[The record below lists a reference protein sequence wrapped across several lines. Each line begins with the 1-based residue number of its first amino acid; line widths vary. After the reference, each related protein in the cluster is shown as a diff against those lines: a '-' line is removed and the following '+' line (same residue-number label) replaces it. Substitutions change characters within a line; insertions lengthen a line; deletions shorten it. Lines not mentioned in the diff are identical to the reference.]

1 MSLVLVCLL
10 ALVVV
15 VMVDRDRRALRV
27 EQREVRA
34 ALHHHAEVMNRTLA
48 LMTEEAGP
56 IAGDPRE
63 GLHQLEQRL
72 AAPLFHRFSYER
84 TYLVDGAGNVL
95 FAASDGDRVSDSE
108 SFATLRATFQRL
120 TAGPATLTEGGRE
133 GILVDGNVVGLAT
146 MRRIA
151 PPRESGR
158 HVVYLVAVDV
168 LDRDLLD
175 QIESRVGVQDL
186 RLSAAPAVQAQE
198 NGIALASLQ
207 GPNAVDLLLAWKPVR
222 SDWMS
227 LQHVTPVVALLSSL
241 LLAICVSL
249 LVRARRYS
257 RALAA
262 SEVRARALASR
273 DYLTGLYNRG
283 HFIGELTRQVDALK
297 EGDSLALFFID
308 LDGFKDINDTLGHG
322 VGDDLL
328 RHVAERIS
336 ECMGSSGLAARFGGD
351 EFVLFLS
358 PDGIRKAHDLAPR
371 LLEAVQVPF
380 DAEGHGL
387 SVGASIGVAFAPAHA
402 TQAREL
408 MRLADIALYRAK
420 EEGRGI
426 FQVFEPQL
434 EVEVR
439 NRRTVEQELESA
451 IAQDQ
456 LLLMFQ
462 PLVDVE
468 SERIVG
474 FEALV
479 RWQHP
484 VRGLLLPEA
493 FVPVAERTRLMP
505 SLDRWVLREACRLGR
520 DLMGVSIAVNMSAV
534 SLRQTDFAEHILE
547 ILREEAFD
555 PGRLEI
561 EITESALFQTTGQTG
576 AQLLRLR
583 EAGVRIALDDFGT
596 GHASLIHVRHVP
608 VTKIKIDRSFIAN
621 LGVDRDAASI
631 VEYVVRLGRALGI
644 VLTAEGVETR
654 EQLRFLRAFGA
665 QQAQG
670 YLFAPP
676 LAIGVARAMLATQQ
690 MQPSQMGTQRRLA
703 DPPPP
708 DDPSAEGTIPRDDGV

>member
-1 MSLVLVCLL
+1 MSVILVCLL
-10 ALVVV
+10 ALVVL
-15 VMVDRDRRALRV
+15 VMVDRDRRALRA

-48 LMTEEAGP
+48 LLAEEAGP
-56 IAGDPRE
+56 IAVSRRDAAYQI
-63 GLHQLEQRL
+63 HDRL
-72 AAPLFHRFSYER
+72 AAPLFQRYSYER
-84 TYLVDGAGNVL
+84 TYLVDGSGTVL
-95 FAASDGDRVSDSE
+95 YATSDGDPVSDPA
-108 SFATLRATFQRL
+108 SFEALRNTFRRL
-120 TAGPATLTEGGRE
+120 TSEPTTLAEGGRE
-133 GILVDGNVVGLAT
+133 GILVDGNTVGLAT
-146 MRRIA
+146 VRRMSSAGETGPHTLFLI
-151 PPRESGR
+151 
-158 HVVYLVAVDV
+158 AVDL
-168 LDRDLLD
+168 LDRDLLG

-186 RLSAAPAVQAQE
+186 RLTAEPAAQASE
-198 NGIALASLQ
+198 NGIALASVNDT
-207 GPNAVDLLLAWKPVR
+207 GMIKLLLAWRSER

-227 LQHVTPVVALLSSL
+227 LERVTPMVALLSSL
-241 LLAICVSL
+241 LLAICVTL

-257 RALAA
+257 RALAS
-262 SEVRARALASR
+262 SEARARALASR
-273 DYLTGLYNRG
+273 DYLTGLHNRG
-283 HFIGELTRQVDALK
+283 HFIGELTRQVDGLK
-297 EGDSLALFFID
+297 EGESLALLFID
-308 LDGFKDINDTLGHG
+308 LDGFKDINDTLGHS

-328 RHVAERIS
+328 RHVAENIRD
-336 ECMGSSGLAARFGGD
+336 CLGSDGLTARFGGD
-351 EFVLFLS
+351 EFVVYLT
-358 PDGIRKAHDLAPR
+358 PDGIQKAFDLAPR

-387 SVGASIGVAFAPAHA
+387 SVGASIGMAFAPEHA
-402 TQAREL
+402 TEAREL

-426 FQVFEPQL
+426 FRVFEKQL

-439 NRRTVEQELESA
+439 NRRSVEQELENA
-451 IAQDQ
+451 IARGQ

-462 PLVDVE
+462 PIIEVE
-468 SERIVG
+468 GERIVG

-520 DLMGVSIAVNMSAV
+520 DLPGVSIAVNMSAV
-534 SLRQTDFAEHILE
+534 SLRQIDLADRILE
-547 ILREEAFD
+547 ILQEEAFD
-555 PGRLEI
+555 PTRLEI
-561 EITESALFQTTGQTG
+561 EITESALFQTTGHTG
-576 AQLLRLR
+576 PALLRLR

-608 VTKIKIDRSFIAN
+608 VTKIKIDRSFISN

-676 LAIGVARAMLATQQ
+676 LAIGVARAMLAAQDI
-690 MQPSQMGTQRRLA
+690 QPPQAGAQRRLV
-703 DPPPP
+703 DPP
-708 DDPSAEGTIPRDDGV
+708 SGTDAVS

>member
-1 MSLVLVCLL
+1 MVSVVLVCLL
-10 ALVVV
+10 ALLVV
-15 VMVDRDRRALRV
+15 VMVERDRHAAGV

-34 ALHHHAEVMNRTLA
+34 ALHQHAEVMNRTLA
-48 LMTEEAGP
+48 LMAEEAGP
-56 IAGDPRE
+56 FAYGRRE
-63 GLHQLEQRL
+63 ALHQLQQRL
-72 AAPLFHRFSYER
+72 GEPLYHRFSYER
-84 TYLVDGAGNVL
+84 TYLVDGSGRVL
-95 FAASDGDRVSDSE
+95 YAASEGDPLSDPE
-108 SFATLRATFQRL
+108 KFEALRSTFLRL
-120 TAGPATLTEGGRE
+120 IAGPSTLTEGGVE
-133 GILVDGNVVGLAT
+133 GIMVDGNVVGLAT
-146 MRRIA
+146 VRRMA
-151 PPRESGR
+151 AAREAGPNT
-158 HVVYLVAVDV
+158 LFLIAVDL
-168 LDRDLLD
+168 LDRDLLG
-175 QIESRVGVQDL
+175 QIESRVGVQNL
-186 RLSAAPAVQAQE
+186 RLTAATTVQAHE
-198 NGIALASLQ
+198 TAIPLAPVAGADAIRLF
-207 GPNAVDLLLAWKPVR
+207 LAWKSER
-222 SDWMS
+222 SDWFS
-227 LQHVTPVVALLSSL
+227 LQRVTPVVALLSSL

-257 RALAA
+257 RALVA
-262 SEVRARALASR
+262 SEARARALASR

-283 HFIGELTRQVDALK
+283 HFIGELTSKVDALK
-297 EGDSLALFFID
+297 EGESLALLFID

-336 ECMGSSGLAARFGGD
+336 DCLGSEGLAARFGGD
-351 EFVLFLS
+351 EFVLYLH
-358 PDGIRKAHDLAPR
+358 PNGIRRAYELAPR

-387 SVGASIGVAFAPAHA
+387 TVGASIGMAFAPEHA
-402 TQAREL
+402 GQAREL

-426 FQVFEPQL
+426 FRVFEAQL

-439 NRRTVEQELESA
+439 NRRAVEQELERA
-451 IAQDQ
+451 IAGGQ

-462 PLVDVE
+462 PLVEVE
-468 SERIVG
+468 SERIIG

-505 SLDRWVLREACRLGR
+505 GLDRWVLREACRLGR
-520 DLMGVSIAVNMSAV
+520 DLEGVSIAVNMSAV
-534 SLRQTDFAEHILE
+534 SLRQADLAERILE
-547 ILREEAFD
+547 ILHEEAFD
-555 PGRLEI
+555 PTRLEI

-576 AQLLRLR
+576 AALLSLR

-676 LAIGVARAMLATQQ
+676 LAIGVARAMLAAQQ
-690 MQPSQMGTQRRLA
+690 MQAQPSGSQRRLA
-703 DPPPP
+703 DPSAT
-708 DDPSAEGTIPRDDGV
+708 DDTSA

>member
-1 MSLVLVCLL
+1 
-10 ALVVV
+10 
-15 VMVDRDRRALRV
+15 MVDRDRRALHL

-34 ALHHHAEVMNRTLA
+34 ALHHHTEVMNRTLA
-48 LMTEEAGP
+48 LMAEEAGP
-56 IAGDPRE
+56 LSYGRRE
-63 GLHQLEQRL
+63 ALNQIQDRL
-72 AAPLFHRFSYER
+72 AAPLFHRYAYER
-84 TYLVDGAGNVL
+84 TYLVDGTGAVIY
-95 FAASDGDRVSDSE
+95 ATSDGGVVSDPE
-108 SFATLRATFQRL
+108 SFEALRATFRRL
-120 TAGPATLTEGGRE
+120 ISGPATLSEGGSE

-146 MRRIA
+146 IRRMSAAGEGGGQTLFLI
-151 PPRESGR
+151 
-158 HVVYLVAVDV
+158 AVDL
-168 LDRDLLD
+168 LDRDLLGE
-175 QIESRVGVQDL
+175 IESRVGVKNL
-186 RLSAAPAVQAQE
+186 RLTAAPAAQSYE
-198 NGIALASLQ
+198 NGIPLASAQ
-207 GPNAVDLLLAWKPVR
+207 ETGMANLLLAWKSDK

-227 LQHVTPVVALLSSL
+227 LERVAPVVALLSSL

-249 LVRARRYS
+249 LVRARRYG
-257 RALAA
+257 RALVS
-262 SEVRARALASR
+262 SESRARALASR
-273 DYLTGLYNRG
+273 DYLTGLFNRG

-297 EGDSLALFFID
+297 EGESLALLFID

-328 RHVAERIS
+328 RHVGECIRDCLGS
-336 ECMGSSGLAARFGGD
+336 EGLAARFGGD
-351 EFVLFLS
+351 EFVLYLY
-358 PDGIRKAHDLAPR
+358 PDGVRKAHELAPR

-380 DAEGHGL
+380 DTEGHGL
-387 SVGASIGVAFAPAHA
+387 SVGASIGMAFAPEHA
-402 TQAREL
+402 TEAREL

-426 FQVFEPQL
+426 YRIFETQL

-439 NRRTVEQELESA
+439 NRRSVEQELEKA
-451 IAQDQ
+451 IADGQ
-456 LLLMFQ
+456 LMLMFQ
-462 PLVDVE
+462 PLVEVE
-468 SERIVG
+468 NERIVG

-520 DLMGVSIAVNMSAV
+520 DLPDVSIAVNMSAV
-534 SLRQTDFAEHILE
+534 SLRQMDLADRILD
-547 ILREEAFD
+547 ILREEAFE
-555 PGRLEI
+555 PTRLEI
-561 EITESALFQTTGQTG
+561 EITESALFQTTGHTG
-576 AQLLRLR
+576 SALLRLR

-596 GHASLIHVRHVP
+596 GHASLIHVRNVP

-676 LAIGVARAMLATQQ
+676 LAIGVARTMLAAQQ
-690 MQPSQMGTQRRLA
+690 MPSTQTGAHRRGA
-703 DPPPP
+703 DPNPPQGRP
-708 DDPSAEGTIPRDDGV
+708 L

>member
-1 MSLVLVCLL
+1 MSVVLVCLL
-10 ALVVV
+10 AVLVV
-15 VMVDRDRRALRV
+15 VMVERDRHAARV

-34 ALHHHAEVMNRTLA
+34 ALHQHAEVMNRTLT

-56 IAGDPRE
+56 LASGRRE
-63 GLHQLEQRL
+63 ALHQLQERL
-72 AAPLFHRFSYER
+72 AEPLFHRFSYER
-84 TYLVDGAGNVL
+84 TYLVDGAGRVL
-95 FAASDGDRVSDSE
+95 YAASEGDTVSDPQSFNALRSTFLRLISE
-108 SFATLRATFQRL
+108 PSTLAE
-120 TAGPATLTEGGRE
+120 GGTEG
-133 GILVDGNVVGLAT
+133 IMIDGNVVGLAT
-146 MRRIA
+146 VRRMDAAGEAGPNTLFLI
-151 PPRESGR
+151 
-158 HVVYLVAVDV
+158 AVDL
-168 LDRDLLD
+168 LDRDLLG
-175 QIESRVGVQDL
+175 QIASRVGVKDL
-186 RLSAAPAVQAQE
+186 RLTAAAAVQAHE
-198 NGIALASLQ
+198 TAIALEQVQ
-207 GPNAVDLLLAWKPVR
+207 GQDAISLLLAWKSGR
-222 SDWMS
+222 SDWFS
-227 LQHVTPVVALLSSL
+227 LQRVTPIVALLSSV

-249 LVRARRYS
+249 LVRARRYG
-257 RALAA
+257 RALVA
-262 SEVRARALASR
+262 SEARARALASR

-283 HFIGELTRQVDALK
+283 HFIGELSAKVDALQ
-297 EGDSLALFFID
+297 EGESLALLFID

-328 RHVAERIS
+328 RHVAACIS
-336 ECMGSSGLAARFGGD
+336 DCLGSDGLAARFGGD
-351 EFVLFLS
+351 EFVVYLH
-358 PDGIRKAHDLAPR
+358 PDGVRRAYELAPR

-387 SVGASIGVAFAPAHA
+387 TVGASIGMAFAPEHA
-402 TQAREL
+402 GQAREL

-426 FQVFEPQL
+426 FRVFEAQL

-439 NRRTVEQELESA
+439 NRRAVEQELEDA
-451 IAQDQ
+451 IAGGQ

-468 SERIVG
+468 SERIIG

-505 SLDRWVLREACRLGR
+505 GLDRWVLREACRLGR
-520 DLMGVSIAVNMSAV
+520 DLEDVSIAVNMSAV
-534 SLRQTDFAEHILE
+534 SLRQADLAERILE

-555 PGRLEI
+555 PARLEI
-561 EITESALFQTTGQTG
+561 EITESSLFTTTGQMG
-576 AQLLRLR
+576 AALLRLR

-621 LGVDRDAASI
+621 LGVDRDAAAI

-676 LAIGVARAMLATQQ
+676 LAIGVARAMLAAQQ
-690 MQPSQMGTQRRLA
+690 MQAQPSGSQRRLV
-703 DPPPP
+703 DPQST
-708 DDPSAEGTIPRDDGV
+708 DDTSA